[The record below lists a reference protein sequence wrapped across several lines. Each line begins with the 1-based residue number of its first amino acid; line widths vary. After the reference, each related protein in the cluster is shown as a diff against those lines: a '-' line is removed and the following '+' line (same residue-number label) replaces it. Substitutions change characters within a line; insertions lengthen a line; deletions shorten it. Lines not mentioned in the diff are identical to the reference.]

1 MLRILKGG
9 VMIRKRVVIS
19 IILTLLAIW
28 GSHNYWLQIKP
39 IDVTFNLQGK
49 NIKQAEVQLYKYS
62 DENSKKF
69 YSQSTKGKI
78 KKQVKLS
85 FKKPYAPK
93 RLKLLITL
101 NSLEGGGVCNLK
113 LKDGKVK
120 LNDLKNFSA
129 TGATLKVK
137 DNKLLFSPT
146 DKNVVISYNKKL
158 NLHAGTKFDL
168 LVLLIIAIIT
178 YLFAYKITSY
188 LADFKINKDK
198 SRIDIVFLA
207 IFFLILFIPMMR
219 LSSEKTSTA
228 ENRKLAVYK
237 PLFKKTGTLNWNYG
251 KDFDNWFNDRF
262 NFREK
267 IIQAQHEAEY
277 NIRTDFVNINNHF
290 IFKSNGYIINNYK
303 STFKPLT
310 KDELELYSYNLYRFN
325 KFCEDNGSKLYI
337 VIPPASNSYLKKEIL
352 IYNTYPQDRTLKLVD
367 YAKKKYNLDIIF
379 PEKVLREAEKNGLVY
394 FKTDHHWT
402 DYGAYAIYKFLIT
415 KMQKDF
421 PLLTITPLSEFKE
434 YKKTTIRADWPHKF
448 DIGGEYKTVNIKE
461 ARFEN
466 TEYIYYDYKHP
477 KTIKITGDKEHW
489 THTNKQGH
497 YKLLILGDSNM
508 ENMTY
513 FLNTSFYK
521 IEKYRTNMDMNTLKH
536 PKRKSELEMR
546 PYENIIKKY
555 KPDAVILIKHSGT
568 MDAFKKMYPRE
579 E

>member
-1 MLRILKGG
+1 MR
-9 VMIRKRVVIS
+9 
-19 IILTLLAIW
+19 
-28 GSHNYWLQIKP
+28 
-39 IDVTFNLQGK
+39 
-49 NIKQAEVQLYKYS
+49 
-62 DENSKKF
+62 
-69 YSQSTKGKI
+69 
-78 KKQVKLS
+78 
-85 FKKPYAPK
+85 
-93 RLKLLITL
+93 
-101 NSLEGGGVCNLK
+101 GGGVSNLK

-237 PLFKKTGTLNWNYG
+237 PLLKKTGTLNWNYG

-379 PEKVLREAEKNGLVY
+379 PEKVLRDAEKNGLVY

-421 PLLTITPLSEFKE
+421 PLLTITPLSEFKK
-434 YKKTTIRADWPHKF
+434 YKKAKVKYNYTRKF
-448 DIGGEYKTVNIKE
+448 IAGIEYSSVNINAPK
-461 ARFEN
+461 FEN
-466 TEYIYYDYKHP
+466 TEYTYYDYKHL
-477 KTIKITGDKEHW
+477 KNIKISGKDEHW

-497 YKLLILGDSNM
+497 YKLLIIGDSYM
-508 ENMTY
+508 ESMAY
-513 FLNTSFYK
+513 FLNTSFYQL
-521 IEKYRTNMDMNTLKH
+521 EKYRNNMGIKKK
-536 PKRKSELEMR
+536 PQRKYPLEMK
-546 PYENIIKKY
+546 PFENIIKKY
-555 KPDAVILIKHSGT
+555 KPDAVILIRNSAEF
-568 MDAFKKMYPRE
+568 DVFKNMYPRE